1 MKCIIVRKTLLGF
14 CLFSAATLSL
24 AQEENSTQ
32 VSEDVAELS
41 TINIQGHEQNTPK
54 ISTQKLLKVPGAGGD
69 PLKAIEALPGV
80 VLAGFGPFSIPAI
93 RGSSPDDNIFITD
106 FVPVGY
112 VFHNDGFSTYN
123 ENLVEDF
130 KLMAGAWGP
139 KYNNAMG
146 SVMDTKLRDPYHE
159 DITSILDVSLFRV
172 GGMIEGAV
180 SDNSAFYASY
190 RESLLQFY
198 VKNFVDE
205 DELSFTEVPKNSDYQ
220 LKYHWQVDGSSN
232 VRLLATGA
240 HDSVGI
246 EFGPE
251 SKDLQ
256 HEPDLAGGLD
266 AKAFYHNQAILYDTI
281 LAGGT
286 STIAAFSHIEND
298 QSFSVGSLID
308 VTATAFEYRLK
319 NHYQTPLKNGDT
331 LHYGFDSNSTNIKYD
346 VTGKDI
352 PCSEEFETCQPAS
365 LGLDFTTLDDI
376 TVNSTFVF
384 TNYEWLVT
392 PLLEVSLGL
401 GSSYNDFTHDITVQP
416 RINSQYEL
424 NPQWKLT
431 AAVGRHTQFH
441 RDIRFIDQEVGTP
454 DLKIPNSD
462 HYVLG
467 FEYTQENSL
476 SAKLESYY
484 KKINDLVISNPSYDK
499 VNNPDVDRYLN
510 EVSGEAYGLELL
522 INKNLTDKWYGWLSV
537 AYSKTKRTNDL
548 TDTSFNYELDRPW
561 IINLVASYQYSPKTT
576 IGWKWRYQSGALITP
591 ISGSN
596 PVDSLGEFVDLSVDV
611 LGEKDGNDNDIGDGI
626 ADNLA
631 DVHLYSPINGAINS
645 KRLPASHRLDFRID
659 YESAIDTTYYFEI
672 VNLYNQQN
680 ISGYD
685 YDEKYESKEDV
696 VSLPTLF
703 NFGVKLIF

>member
-1 MKCIIVRKTLLGF
+1 MSNGSLGSIMESITMRKTLFSL
-14 CLFSAATLSL
+14 CLFSSATLSF
-24 AQEENSTQ
+24 AQQPSSTT
-32 VSEDVAELS
+32 VPKDAAELS
-41 TINIQGHEQNTPK
+41 TINVQGKEQNSPK

-80 VLAGFGPFSIPAI
+80 VLGGFGPFSIPAV
-93 RGSSPDDNIFITD
+93 RGSSPEDNLFITD

-130 KLMAGAWGP
+130 QLKAGAWEP

-159 DITSILDVSLFRV
+159 DITSTVDVSLFRV
-172 GGMIEGAV
+172 GGMVEGAV
-180 SDNSAFYASY
+180 SDDSAFYASY

-198 VKNFVDE
+198 VENFVDE
-205 DELSFTEVPKNSDYQ
+205 EELKFTEVPKNSDYQ
-220 LKYHWQVDGSSN
+220 LKYHWQVDSISN
-232 VRLLATGA
+232 LRLLATGA
-240 HDSVGI
+240 RDSVGI

-266 AKAFYHNQAILYDTI
+266 AEAFYHNQAILYDT
-281 LAGGT
+281 LLSGGT
-286 STIAAFSHIEND
+286 STIVAFSHIEND

-308 VTATAFEYRLK
+308 VKATAFEYRLK

-365 LGLDFTTLDDI
+365 LGLDFTTQDDI
-376 TVNSTFVF
+376 TVNSTYVF
-384 TNYEWLVT
+384 TNYEWLAT
-392 PLLEVSLGL
+392 PFLEVSVGV
-401 GSSYNDFTHDITVQP
+401 GSSYNDFTHDATFQP
-416 RINSQYEL
+416 RVSGRYEV
-424 NPQWKLT
+424 NPQLKLT

-441 RDIRFIDQEVGTP
+441 RDIRFIDKEVGTP
-454 DLKIPNSD
+454 DLKIPTSD

-467 FEYTQENSL
+467 FEYTQGDSL
-476 SAKLESYY
+476 SAKLETYY
-484 KKINDLVISNPSYDK
+484 KDINDLVISNPAFEKGVTD
-499 VNNPDVDRYLN
+499 DVDRYLN

-537 AYSKTKRTNDL
+537 AYSKTKRTNEL
-548 TDTSFNYELDRPW
+548 TNTSFNYELDRPW
-561 IINLVASYQYSPKTT
+561 IVNLVASYQYSPKTT

-591 ISGSN
+591 INGAN
-596 PVDSLGEFVDLSVDV
+596 PVDSSGDVVDLTVDV
-611 LGEKDGNDNDIGDGI
+611 DNNNIP
-626 ADNLA
+626 DNLA
-631 DVHLYSPINGAINS
+631 DVHLYAPINGDINS
-645 KRLPASHRLDFRID
+645 QRLPASHRLDFRID
-659 YESAIDTTYYFEI
+659 YEHKIDATYYFEI

-680 ISGYD
+680 VSGYE

-703 NFGVKLIF
+703 NFGMKLTF

>member
-1 MKCIIVRKTLLGF
+1 MVRQTLFGLY
-14 CLFSAATLSL
+14 LFSATLNA
-24 AQEENSTQ
+24 AQASDKTF
-32 VSEDVAELS
+32 VPEDAAKLS
-41 TINIQGHEQNTPK
+41 TINIQGSEQNTPK
-54 ISTQKLLKVPGAGGD
+54 ISTKKLLKVPGAGGD

-80 VLAGFGPFSIPAI
+80 VLGGFGPFSIPAI

-130 KLMAGAWGP
+130 QLKAGAWGP
-139 KYNNAMG
+139 RYNNAMG
-146 SVMDTKLRDPYHE
+146 SVMNTTLRDPYRE
-159 DITSILDVSLFRV
+159 DIRSTVDLSLFRA
-172 GGMIEGAV
+172 GGMIEGALG
-180 SDNSAFYASY
+180 DDSAFYASY

-198 VKNFVDE
+198 VENFVDE

-220 LKYHWQVDGSSN
+220 LKYHWQVNDSSN
-232 VRLLATGA
+232 LRLMATGA
-240 HDSVGI
+240 RDSVGI

-266 AKAFYHNQAILYDTI
+266 ANTFYHNQAMMYDTI

-286 STIAAFSHIEND
+286 STKIALSRIEND

-308 VTATAFEYRLK
+308 VKATGLEYRLK
-319 NHYQTPLKNGDT
+319 NHYQTPLQNGDN
-331 LHYGFDSNSTNIKYD
+331 LYYGYDSNSTQIKYN
-346 VTGKDI
+346 VTGKDV
-352 PCSEEFETCQPAS
+352 PCSDEFETCQPAS

-376 TVNSTFVF
+376 TVNSTYVF
-384 TNYEWLVT
+384 TNYEWLAT
-392 PLLEVSLGL
+392 PFLDVSLGV
-401 GSSYNDFTHDITVQP
+401 GSSYNDFTQDATFEP
-416 RINSQYEL
+416 RISSRYEL
-424 NPQWKLT
+424 NPQWRLN
-431 AAVGRHTQFH
+431 AAVGRHDQFH
-441 RDIRFIDQEVGTP
+441 SDIRYIDKEVGTP
-454 DLKIPNSD
+454 DLKTPTSD

-467 FEYTQENSL
+467 FEYTQGRSL

-484 KKINDLVISNPSYDK
+484 KQINDLVISNPAYDK
-499 VNNPDVDRYLN
+499 INNPDIDRYLN

-561 IINLVASYQYSPKTT
+561 IVNLVASYQYSPKTT

-596 PVDSLGEFVDLSVDV
+596 PVYQCVGVEGINFVNDSTLASCT
-611 LGEKDGNDNDIGDGI
+611 GDGGTI
-626 ADNLA
+626 PDTDGVK
-631 DVHLYSPINGAINS
+631 DVHLYEPINGAINS

-659 YESAIDTTYYFEI
+659 YESTADATYYFEI

-680 ISGYD
+680 VSGYD
-685 YDEKYESKEDV
+685 YDEKYETKEDV

-703 NFGVKLIF
+703 NFGMKLTF